1 MADSDIPTETIQRP
15 GLIKRFLARLSPRNM
30 KVSGGAKGIGIIVL
44 LVFLAFYLIVVRW
57 SNEPDL
63 FDVQRAAEEQTARR
77 NEDLVTGYVTTS
89 TLIMVASKLLD
100 KPGGYLSNDV
110 LPPSVFMDNMPSWE
124 HGVLVQVRDLTRVL
138 RNDISRGQTQSKENL
153 DLAKAEPQFSVDN
166 KAWLFPA
173 AETEYRKGIEA
184 LKNYLAGVA
193 DTTNTGTQFYSRADN
208 LRDWLKVVA
217 NRLGSLSQRLSAS
230 VGQIRIN
237 TDLAGDAEAQQSTQ
251 PNFEV
256 GIKTPWLEIDDVFYE
271 ARGTAWALIQFLR
284 AVEIDFKEVLE
295 KKNALRSVQQIIREL
310 EATQRTIWSPMVL
323 NGSDFGF
330 TANYS
335 LVMSSYISRANSGI
349 IDLNNLLS
357 QG

>member
-1 MADSDIPTETIQRP
+1 VADPDFQTETIQRP
-15 GLIKRFLARLSPRNM
+15 SLVKRILSRLNPRNM
-30 KVSGGAKGIGIIVL
+30 NVRRGAKGIGIIAL
-44 LVFLAFYLIVVRW
+44 LVFLAFYLVVVYW

-63 FDVQRAAEEQTARR
+63 FDVQQMVQEKAESR
-77 NEDLVTGYVTTS
+77 NEKVVTGYATTS
-89 TLIMVASKLLD
+89 ALIVVASTLLD

-110 LPPSVFMDNMPSWE
+110 LPPSVFMDNLPSWE
-124 HGVLVQVRDLTRVL
+124 YGVLVQVRDLTRVL
-138 RNDISRGQTQSKENL
+138 RNDMSRGQTQSKENP
-153 DLAKAEPQFSVDN
+153 DLAKAEPQFSVDYE
-166 KAWLFPA
+166 AWLFPA

-193 DTTNTGTQFYSRADN
+193 DTTNTGTQFFSRADN

-271 ARGTAWALIQFLR
+271 ARGTAWALIQFLH

-295 KKNALRSVQQIIREL
+295 KKNALRSVQQITREL
-310 EATQRTIWSPMVL
+310 EATQRTVWSPLVL
-323 NGSDFGF
+323 NGADFGF

>member
-1 MADSDIPTETIQRP
+1 MADPEFQTETIQPP
-15 GLIKRFLARLSPRNM
+15 GLFKRILSRLNPRNM
-30 KVSGGAKGIGIIVL
+30 KIRGGVMGIGVIVL
-44 LVFLAFYLIVVRW
+44 LVFLAFYLVVVYW

-63 FDVQRAAEEQTARR
+63 LNVQQTAQGMADSR
-77 NEDLVTGYVTTS
+77 NEKVVTGYATTS
-89 TLIMVASKLLD
+89 ALITVANTLLD
-100 KPGGYLSNDV
+100 KPGGYLTNDV

-124 HGVLVQVRDLTRVL
+124 YGVLVQVRDLTRVL
-138 RNDISRGQTQSKENL
+138 RNDMSRGQTQSKEDP

-166 KAWLFPA
+166 EAWLFPA

-184 LKNYLAGVA
+184 LKGYLAGVA

-237 TDLAGDAEAQQSTQ
+237 TDLAGDADAQQSTQ
-251 PNFEV
+251 PNFELGV
-256 GIKTPWLEIDDVFYE
+256 KTPWQEIDDVFYE
-271 ARGTAWALIQFLR
+271 ARGTCWALIHFLH
-284 AVEIDFKEVLE
+284 AVEIDFKDVLE
-295 KKNALRSVQQIIREL
+295 KKNALRSVQQIVREL
-310 EATQRTIWSPMVL
+310 EATQRTVWSPMVL

-335 LVMSSYISRANSGI
+335 LVMSSYVSRANAGI
-349 IDLNNLLS
+349 IDLSNLLS

>member
-1 MADSDIPTETIQRP
+1 MAESEFQAESIQTP
-15 GLIKRFLARLSPRNM
+15 GIIKRILSRLNPKNWNLRGKTRAISLALILIFLMFFA
-30 KVSGGAKGIGIIVL
+30 
-44 LVFLAFYLIVVRW
+44 LVIYW

-63 FDVQRAAEEQTARR
+63 FDVQQAADEQAAAR
-77 NEDLVTGYVTTS
+77 NEKLVTGYVTTS
-89 TLIMVASKLLD
+89 TLIKVANQLLD
-100 KPGGYLSNDV
+100 KPGGYLTNDM
-110 LPPSVFMDNMPSWE
+110 LPPSVFMDNMHSWE
-124 HGVLVQVRDLTRVL
+124 YGVLVQVRDLTRVL
-138 RNDISRGQTQSKENL
+138 RNDISRGQTQSKENV
-153 DLAKAEPQFSVDN
+153 DLAKAEPQFNVDN
-166 KAWLFPA
+166 EAWLFPS

-184 LKNYLAGVA
+184 LKGYLTGVA
-193 DTTNTGTQFYSRADN
+193 DTANTNTQFYSRADN

-230 VGQIRIN
+230 VGQTRIN
-237 TDLAGDAEAQQSTQ
+237 TDLAGDAEAQQSTL

-256 GIKTPWLEIDDVFYE
+256 GIKTPWLEVDDVFYE

-295 KKNALRSVQQIIREL
+295 KKNAMRSVQQIIREL
-310 EATQRTIWSPMVL
+310 EATQRTVWSPMVL

-335 LVMSSYISRANSGI
+335 LVMSSYISRANAGI
-349 IDLNNLLS
+349 IDLSNLLS

>member
-1 MADSDIPTETIQRP
+1 MADTDFQTETIQHP
-15 GLIKRFLARLSPRNM
+15 SLVKRILSRLNPRNM
-30 KVSGGAKGIGIIVL
+30 KVRTGVKGIGIIAL
-44 LVFLAFYLIVVRW
+44 LVFLAFYLVVVYW

-63 FDVQRAAEEQTARR
+63 FDVQQMAQEKAESR
-77 NEDLVTGYVTTS
+77 NEKMVTGYATTS
-89 TLIMVASKLLD
+89 ALIMVANTLLD

-124 HGVLVQVRDLTRVL
+124 YGVLVQVRDLTRVL
-138 RNDISRGQTQSKENL
+138 RNDISRGQTQSKENP
-153 DLAKAEPQFSVDN
+153 DLSKAEPQFSVDN
-166 KAWLFPA
+166 EAWLFPA

-184 LKNYLAGVA
+184 LKKYLAGVA

-237 TDLAGDAEAQQSTQ
+237 TDLAGDADAQQSTQ

-271 ARGTAWALIQFLR
+271 ARGTAWALIQFLH

-295 KKNALRSVQQIIREL
+295 KKNALRSVQQITREL
-310 EATQRTIWSPMVL
+310 EATQRTVWSPMVL

-349 IDLNNLLS
+349 IDLSNLLS